1 MIKTLDDFYNL
12 SKETGIDIKLLIR
25 EYLQKFILLFL
36 NQKNFFSEGVFQ
48 GGTCLKIVYDNVR
61 FSEDLDFFSKIKIL
75 LYLII

>member
-36 NQKNFFSEGVFQ
+36 NQKKFF
-48 GGTCLKIVYDNVR
+48 
-61 FSEDLDFFSKIKIL
+61 
-75 LYLII
+75 